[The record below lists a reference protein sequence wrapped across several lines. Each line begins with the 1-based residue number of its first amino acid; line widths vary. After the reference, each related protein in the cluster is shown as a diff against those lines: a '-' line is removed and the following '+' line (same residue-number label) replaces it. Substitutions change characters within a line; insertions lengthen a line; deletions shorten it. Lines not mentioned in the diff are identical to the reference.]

1 MRPVS
6 RERAV
11 RDRPDSVESLGS
23 PDISS
28 SEAQPRSSTD
38 RFAWWLVLVCA
49 AALILRLVIVYL
61 GRHDALSGDGFEYSV
76 QANLNARGEWFISVY
91 GSATRTPDALHP
103 PAWTLVLTV
112 WAWLGQH
119 SFFAQQ
125 ILAACIGSLTVGAV
139 GLAGRRIGGARV
151 GLIAAGIA
159 ALYPG
164 LWVYERAV
172 LSETLLLL
180 GIAIVIL
187 LGYRFRARPSAR
199 SAAVL
204 GIVCGLLALTR
215 SEQILVFVALV
226 APLILAL
233 QHLEWRRRIAWLTL
247 AALGVLV
254 VVTPWTIYNL
264 GRFDHPVLLSNN
276 FGSAV
281 AQGNCAITYYGPLT
295 GSYSL
300 GCLTSHPH
308 GDQTDQNTA
317 LLHHG
322 LAYLDHHVTRLPVVV
337 LAREGRAFGFWD
349 PFQQVHLDA
358 QWEGNGTYGASY
370 VPTAI
375 WVNRLGLFG
384 FWLLLVPAGAGV
396 FALRRRR
403 IPVYP
408 LLGFFAIVV
417 FTAATTYGEPRYR
430 AAVEVP
436 LVVLAAVGISA
447 ALSHRRPAASHGD
460 QTAARPESSFAST
473 TIAREHLDHDQPQ
486 QVTDRVPVRTLA
498 VVAVVISLLAV
509 AVNLN
514 LANGVTPA
522 QSKMLRPSNEAVV
535 RGRILLDAS
544 APLGVT
550 KVEFHATG
558 HGLRNTVV
566 ATGRSSAYGWVAY
579 WDANTVL
586 PGRYHI
592 WSVAYIGGSP
602 NISHAIDITISS

>member
-1 MRPVS
+1 LALICV
-6 RERAV
+6 
-11 RDRPDSVESLGS
+11 
-23 PDISS
+23 
-28 SEAQPRSSTD
+28 
-38 RFAWWLVLVCA
+38 
-49 AALILRLVIVYL
+49 AALILRLVIVLL
-61 GRHDALSGDGFEYSV
+61 GRHQTLNGDGFEYAV
-76 QANLNARGEWFISVY
+76 QSNFNARGLWFANVF
-91 GSATRTPDALHP
+91 SAVKTPDALHP
-103 PAWTLVLTV
+103 PLWTLVLTV

-164 LWVYERAV
+164 MWVYERAL

-180 GIAIVIL
+180 GISIIIL
-187 LGYRFRARPSAR
+187 LGYRFWARPSAR

-226 APLILAL
+226 APLILTLRQLA
-233 QHLEWRRRIAWLTL
+233 WRRRIAWLAL

-254 VVTPWTIYNL
+254 IVSPWTIYNL
-264 GRFDHPVLLSNN
+264 HRFDHPVLLSNN

-300 GCLTSHPH
+300 GCLNFVPH
-308 GDQTDQNTA
+308 GDQSDRNA
-317 LLHHG
+317 ADLHHG
-322 LAYLDHHVTRLPVVV
+322 LAYLDHHVARLPVV
-337 LAREGRAFGFWD
+337 LFAREGRAFGFWD

-358 QWEGNGTYGASY
+358 EWEGNGPAILGASY

-375 WVNRLGLFG
+375 WVNRLALFG

-408 LLGFFAIVV
+408 LLGFFAIVI
-417 FTAATTYGEPRYR
+417 FTAASTYGEPRYR

-436 LVVLAAVGISA
+436 LVILAAVGISSA
-447 ALSHRRPAASHGD
+447 FSRRRPAPPS
-460 QTAARPESSFAST
+460 
-473 TIAREHLDHDQPQ
+473 DHAQA
-486 QVTDRVPVRTLA
+486 DRVA
-498 VVAVVISLLAV
+498 V
-509 AVNLN
+509 
-514 LANGVTPA
+514 
-522 QSKMLRPSNEAVV
+522 
-535 RGRILLDAS
+535 
-544 APLGVT
+544 
-550 KVEFHATG
+550 
-558 HGLRNTVV
+558 
-566 ATGRSSAYGWVAY
+566 
-579 WDANTVL
+579 
-586 PGRYHI
+586 
-592 WSVAYIGGSP
+592 
-602 NISHAIDITISS
+602 